1 MSPQLTLEGALNY
14 EVSTISQS
22 GDVVQERDFTY
33 AKPRVV
39 ATWAPNATD
48 QFRLSMLRDVSQL
61 DFADF
66 ATGLDSISN
75 TANVGN
81 PNLEPEQ
88 SWKANLQW
96 KRPIG
101 ERGSISVTAFYD
113 DIEDTQDF
121 IASQLTTPAACV
133 LVVPTPAACIR
144 TAIGNVGDGK
154 RWGGRIEASVSLD
167 FIGVANGI
175 LKLNAGAQ
183 DSEVIDPI
191 TGEKRRISSEQEYDW
206 SIDFRQDVPSM
217 KFAWG
222 GDYSSAGPV
231 PDFRH
236 ERIEIADPGEGDL
249 DMFVETT
256 AFLGGALVR
265 VTAENIFNQE
275 RDVERRF
282 FTPNRIPPGVFSST
296 EDRVSTFGP
305 TVTVTV
311 AGAF

>member
-1 MSPQLTLEGALNY
+1 
-14 EVSTISQS
+14 
-22 GDVVQERDFTY
+22 
-33 AKPRVV
+33 V

-48 QFRLSMLRDVSQL
+48 QFRLSLQRDVSQL

-133 LVVPTPAACIR
+133 LVTPTPAACIR

-154 RWGGRIEASVSLD
+154 RWGGRVEASVPLD
-167 FIGVANGI
+167 FSGRRRERHSQAECRR
-175 LKLNAGAQ
+175 AGQRSDRSDHGREAT
-183 DSEVIDPI
+183 DFMPSRNT
-191 TGEKRRISSEQEYDW
+191 TGRSISGRTCRR
-206 SIDFRQDVPSM
+206 
-217 KFAWG
+217 
-222 GDYSSAGPV
+222 
-231 PDFRH
+231 
-236 ERIEIADPGEGDL
+236 
-249 DMFVETT
+249 
-256 AFLGGALVR
+256 
-265 VTAENIFNQE
+265 
-275 RDVERRF
+275 
-282 FTPNRIPPGVFSST
+282 
-296 EDRVSTFGP
+296 
-305 TVTVTV
+305 
-311 AGAF
+311 

>member
-1 MSPQLTLEGALNY
+1 MTSSAPSSRTLSWSRVWA
-14 EVSTISQS
+14 
-22 GDVVQERDFTY
+22 
-33 AKPRVV
+33 VV

-48 QFRLSMLRDVSQL
+48 QFRLSLQRDVSQL

-154 RWGGRIEASVSLD
+154 RWGGRVEASVALD

-175 LKLNAGAQ
+175 LKLNVGAQ
-183 DSEVIDPI
+183 DSEVTDPI
-191 TGEKRRISSEQEYDW
+191 TGGKRQISSEQEYDW
-206 SIDFRQDVPSM
+206 SLNDA
-217 KFAWG
+217 K
-222 GDYSSAGPV
+222 
-231 PDFRH
+231 
-236 ERIEIADPGEGDL
+236 
-249 DMFVETT
+249 
-256 AFLGGALVR
+256 
-265 VTAENIFNQE
+265 
-275 RDVERRF
+275 
-282 FTPNRIPPGVFSST
+282 
-296 EDRVSTFGP
+296 
-305 TVTVTV
+305 
-311 AGAF
+311 